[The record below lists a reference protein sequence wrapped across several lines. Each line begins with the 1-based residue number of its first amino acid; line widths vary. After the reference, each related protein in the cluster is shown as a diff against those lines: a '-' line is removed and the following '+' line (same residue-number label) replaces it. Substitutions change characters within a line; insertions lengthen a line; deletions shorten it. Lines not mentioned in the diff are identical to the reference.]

1 MHSFG
6 LDYLYEKN
14 KKRSNKLK
22 LYIVHYHKTQEFGAG
37 KSGESTN
44 VNV

>member
-6 LDYLYEKN
+6 LDYSLD

-22 LYIVHYHKTQEFGAG
+22 LYIALYHKNQDFGAG